1 MGSEFRLIGLF
12 SLAATCV
19 YRIKSPEIS
28 ETLILSH
35 EETNTTCE
43 LRFFI
48 IVWAEDLTFCSPH
61 YTRRQESDWIIS
73 PCKEITEIA
82 VSTHILFLKQKTSKF
97 LMRIKIETILAFI
110 IVKLFFIIIYLEYI
124 EKKVIVLCEKD
135 VLHFFI
141 LFLVLY
147 LNWDIIYILYCRFR
161 VVIFIIFIFIH
172 SSQFFQGQ
180 FWEHWVQENW
190 PQMSCQS
197 ITGHHENTY

>member
-110 IVKLFFIIIYLEYI
+110 IVKLFLLLFIWSTLRRKWLFSVKKMFYI
-124 EKKVIVLCEKD
+124 FLYYFWFYIWIGTSFTFCTVGLG
-135 VLHFFI
+135 LWFL
-141 LFLVLY
+141 LFL
-147 LNWDIIYILYCRFR
+147 FS
-161 VVIFIIFIFIH
+161 FIH
-172 SSQFFQGQ
+172 RSFSRVNSGNTGCKRTDPR
-180 FWEHWVQENW
+180 WVAS
-190 PQMSCQS
+190 P
-197 ITGHHENTY
+197 

>member
-1 MGSEFRLIGLF
+1 M
-12 SLAATCV
+12 AATCV

-73 PCKEITEIA
+73 PCKEITEIIA

-110 IVKLFFIIIYLEYI
+110 IVKLFLLLFIWSTLRRKWLFSV
-124 EKKVIVLCEKD
+124 KKMF
-135 VLHFFI
+135 LHFFI